1 MEMFQLGCEKK
12 CDLCEVCLKKI
23 KNKCPACQEKLSKSH
38 NTTSF
43 TSKNISFKKSLNC
56 FFMDLVNDLCFD
68 DKNNLPESE
77 VIDTIMQNLMP
88 KTKIKIELENDQSL
102 LLDFNLNK
110 SIKSTLFQLL
120 LNYKRNEVVAHLERI
135 LSESSKYLETN
146 YRIEDLIGLK
156 LMFINSIED
165 NFSSKQSF
173 NMTSSKIDLDIELAT
188 T

>member
-1 MEMFQLGCEKK
+1 
-12 CDLCEVCLKKI
+12 
-23 KNKCPACQEKLSKSH
+23 
-38 NTTSF
+38 
-43 TSKNISFKKSLNC
+43 
-56 FFMDLVNDLCFD
+56 MDLVNDLCFD

>member
-1 MEMFQLGCEKK
+1 MFQSDCEKK
-12 CDLCEVCLKKI
+12 CDICEVCFKQI
-23 KNKCPACQEKLSKSH
+23 KNRCPGCQDKLTRSH
-38 NTTSF
+38 KAKKL
-43 TSKNISFKKSLNC
+43 TSKNISFKKSLN
-56 FFMDLVNDLCFD
+56 LCFD

-88 KTKIKIELENDQSL
+88 KTKTELENDQSL
-102 LLDFNLNK
+102 LLDFNLSK

-120 LNYKRNEVVAHLERI
+120 LNYKRDEVVAHLDRI
-135 LSESSKYLETN
+135 LSESRKYLETN
-146 YRIEDLIGLK
+146 YRVEDLIGLK

-188 T
+188 R